1 MHSRETAKA
10 VFLAISPDNHNMP
23 EGIKILITKKKGEL
37 ELIVK
42 TKDVGSMIATL
53 EDIFQCIQ
61 AAEITIKELT

>member
-1 MHSRETAKA
+1 
-10 VFLAISPDNHNMP
+10 MP
-23 EGIKILITKKKGEL
+23 EGIKIQITEKKGEL